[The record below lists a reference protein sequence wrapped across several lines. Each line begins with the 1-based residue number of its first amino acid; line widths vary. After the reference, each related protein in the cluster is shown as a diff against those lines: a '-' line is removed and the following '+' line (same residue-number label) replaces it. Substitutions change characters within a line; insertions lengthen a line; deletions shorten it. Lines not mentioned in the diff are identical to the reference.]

1 MFKQM
6 IALDAVSCLQA
17 QHIVRPEF
25 VKEKIRSSAASAV
38 ARHAGFA
45 AVRVEDANTEI
56 RVTISRALRDRDSI
70 RAGAVVT
77 ITDATRK
84 PAEIGYVSEM
94 LRFENDVVV
103 PEALKFGEPW
113 RHVWSVADAALRFL
127 CGLATWREIPALAK
141 TQRRK
146 VSRRL
151 QNLRRGF
158 AKGLSEALRQSRLDA
173 EQPLVNR

>member
-70 RAGAVVT
+70 RACAVAT

-84 PAEIGYVSEM
+84 STEVANCGKLISLEH
-94 LRFENDVVV
+94 DVIVT
-103 PEALKFGEPW
+103 ETLK
-113 RHVWSVADAALRFL
+113 
-127 CGLATWREIPALAK
+127 
-141 TQRRK
+141 
-146 VSRRL
+146 
-151 QNLRRGF
+151 
-158 AKGLSEALRQSRLDA
+158 
-173 EQPLVNR
+173 